1 MTGGGTYF
9 HDQDIAIGTVT
20 LDSNTPDSALGSG
33 VSSNHN
39 RPPLGID
46 YLIGPN
52 FNGVCFAAVNNLLYF
67 CSPKQPEYWPLS
79 YFLEIGPIQFP
90 IQSIVFYNGVPYVLT
105 KHEIYAIQG
114 TSHDSFFPYKC
125 NALTGCQGPD
135 AVWSVLGQGI
145 YHAGTDG
152 IYLFNGSQDR
162 KITQTGFDV
171 IFKGVASG
179 GLPGMSDPTKTW
191 VITLKNKVFVGYCSV
206 GNAYPTNVLVFNVDT
221 GKVTY
226 YEYDMQIRTVAIDAY
241 NDRLLAGDSTGYV
254 WVIDDSSTTTDNGS
268 AISWELES
276 KAFMLQTRAHFPR
289 WVKYDIDASSSLSVM
304 GYVYLEDSVHQSHA
318 ISGDRDVRK
327 RLVATG
333 NGQRM
338 ALHISGIGPVSIY
351 AVEAE

>member
-1 MTGGGTYF
+1 
-9 HDQDIAIGTVT
+9 
-20 LDSNTPDSALGSG
+20 
-33 VSSNHN
+33 
-39 RPPLGID
+39 
-46 YLIGPN
+46 
-52 FNGVCFAAVNNLLYF
+52 
-67 CSPKQPEYWPLS
+67 
-79 YFLEIGPIQFP
+79 
-90 IQSIVFYNGVPYVLT
+90 
-105 KHEIYAIQG
+105 
-114 TSHDSFFPYKC
+114 
-125 NALTGCQGPD
+125 
-135 AVWSVLGQGI
+135 
-145 YHAGTDG
+145 
-152 IYLFNGSQDR
+152 
-162 KITQTGFDV
+162 
-171 IFKGVASG
+171 
-179 GLPGMSDPTKTW
+179 
-191 VITLKNKVFVGYCSV
+191 
-206 GNAYPTNVLVFNVDT
+206 VFNVDT